1 MDSSKR
7 TGDIPAAQGMMA
19 PAVLV
24 LNGGSSNL
32 KFSVFVDDHPPRA
45 LLRGQIERA
54 GLNWRFV
61 ARDGTRV
68 IVDEQWPPGT
78 HRTQSADL
86 VEFLFEWCRSGVL
99 QQHRIA
105 AVGHRIVH
113 GGATFSAPCLVD
125 GTVVAELSA
134 LIPLAPLHQPHNLAA
149 VRAIA
154 RFAPELPQVACF
166 DTAFHRGQPP
176 LAQAFALPR
185 RFQDEG
191 LKRYGFHGL
200 SYEYVASVLPE
211 YDARIANG
219 RTIVAHLGSG
229 SSLCALEGGRSIATT
244 MSFTT
249 LDGLMMGTRCGTIDP
264 GVILYL
270 LERHHLAAS
279 DLQHLLYE
287 ESGLLGVSE
296 ITSDMRELLA
306 SGDRRAAEA
315 VDLFVYR
322 IGRELGSMAAALH
335 GLDAIVFTGG
345 IGENAAVIRERVCRD
360 AAWLGVEPDAVAN
373 VSGGPRISTASSRVS
388 AWVIPTNEEA
398 LIARH
403 TCRLAF
409 TALNGGCERNGLA
422 RRVR

>member
-1 MDSSKR
+1 
-7 TGDIPAAQGMMA
+7 MMA

-32 KFSVFVDDHPPRA
+32 KFSVFLDDRPRA

-54 GLNWRFV
+54 GQNWRFV
-61 ARDGTRV
+61 VRDSTKVILEERWPDGTH
-68 IVDEQWPPGT
+68 GT
-78 HRTQSADL
+78 DTADF
-86 VEFLFEWCRSGVL
+86 VEFLYEWCRNGIL
-99 QQHRIA
+99 HQHRIA

-113 GGATFSAPCLVD
+113 GGARFSAPCLLD
-125 GTVVAELSA
+125 DTVLAELDA

-154 RFAPELPQVACF
+154 KLAPDLPQVACF
-166 DTAFHRGQPP
+166 DTAFHRTQPP

-200 SYEYVASVLPE
+200 SYEYIAAALPE
-211 YDARIANG
+211 YDSRAASG
-219 RTIVAHLGSG
+219 RTVVAHLGSG
-229 SSLCALEGGRSIATT
+229 SSLCALDGGRSIATT
-244 MSFTT
+244 MSFST

-270 LERHHLAAS
+270 LDHHRLSVA
-279 DLQHLLYE
+279 DVQRLLYQQ
-287 ESGLLGVSE
+287 SGLLGVSG

-306 SGDRRAAEA
+306 SADPRAREA

-322 IGRELGSMAAALH
+322 IGRELGSIAAALH

-345 IGENAAVIRERVCRD
+345 IGENAAAIRARVCRD
-360 AAWLGVEPDAVAN
+360 ATWLGLELDDDAN
-373 VSGGPRISTASSRVS
+373 VSGGPRISTASSRIP

-409 TALNGGCERNGLA
+409 AA
-422 RRVR
+422 